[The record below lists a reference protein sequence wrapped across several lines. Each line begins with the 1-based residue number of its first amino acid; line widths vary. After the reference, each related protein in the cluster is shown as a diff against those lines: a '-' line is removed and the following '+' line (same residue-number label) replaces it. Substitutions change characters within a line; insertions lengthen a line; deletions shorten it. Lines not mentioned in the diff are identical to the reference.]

1 MLKWVGEHLL
11 RAGHRDSLSLL
22 GSGLVV
28 NGRWAAVSQ
37 MEVCMCVFIGTQL
50 RDGLVGRPAGH
61 SVWVSEGRGCPYLTL
76 CMNVCIQHN
85 REPPCLQP
93 RDHAPFLAS

>member
-1 MLKWVGEHLL
+1 M
-11 RAGHRDSLSLL
+11 R
-22 GSGLVV
+22 
-28 NGRWAAVSQ
+28 
-37 MEVCMCVFIGTQL
+37 VFIGTQL
-50 RDGLVGRPAGH
+50 RDGLVERPAGH

-93 RDHAPFLAS
+93 RDHAPFPGFLALLSGHSHAKLSWLLAFLLLSH